1 MQSYMLSSTE
11 VAYLAG
17 LFDGEGCAQYKQYWV
32 KKKNKKNPAYCW
44 FIRLELA
51 MTDEK
56 TIKYVHDSL
65 KIGWFGTRKV
75 KPGRKPQWRWST
87 SYRGANEV
95 AKMFLPYA
103 QTKKTMLQK
112 IVDHYGDKK

>member
-1 MQSYMLSSTE
+1 MQSYMLSPTE

-44 FIRLELA
+44 FIRMELA

-56 TIKYVHDSL
+56 TVKYVHDSL
-65 KIGWFGTRKV
+65 KIGWCGTRKV
-75 KPGRKPQWRWST
+75 KPGRKHSGVGPHLIV
-87 SYRGANEV
+87 E
-95 AKMFLPYA
+95 
-103 QTKKTMLQK
+103 QTKLQRCFYHMHK
-112 IVDHYGDKK
+112 QRKLYYKKL

>member
-1 MQSYMLSSTE
+1 MQSYMLSQTE

-44 FIRLELA
+44 FIRMELA

-56 TIKYVHDSL
+56 TVKYVHDSL

-103 QTKKTMLQK
+103 QTKKTILQK
-112 IVDHYGDKK
+112 IVDHYGSKE